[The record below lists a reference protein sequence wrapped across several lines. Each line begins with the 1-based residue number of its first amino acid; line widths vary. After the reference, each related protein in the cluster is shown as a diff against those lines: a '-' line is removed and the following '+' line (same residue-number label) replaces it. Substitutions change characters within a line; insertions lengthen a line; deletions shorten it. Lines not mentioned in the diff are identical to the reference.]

1 VPGKIVKKVN
11 LVSNSVYCS
20 FKSCIYIF
28 LMLVHK
34 FVGNSEAFE
43 LVDSLWIGF
52 IMDVEIFKVH
62 LGL

>member
-1 VPGKIVKKVN
+1 
-11 LVSNSVYCS
+11 
-20 FKSCIYIF
+20 
-28 LMLVHK
+28 MLVHK
-34 FVGNSEAFE
+34 LVGNSEAFE